1 MCQQPRQQAVA
12 VAESAH
18 AKTMAAKRV
27 GLICQRSEA
36 AMETK
41 RQRRRVAA
49 TAPSRAS
56 HLAPLA
62 ITAGEMMRAVAAAM
76 RCREVVYGWMH
87 RALLVAPLA
96 AESSMEV
103 LLTHEF

>member
-1 MCQQPRQQAVA
+1 M
-12 VAESAH
+12 
-18 AKTMAAKRV
+18 
-27 GLICQRSEA
+27 G
-36 AMETK
+36 
-41 RQRRRVAA
+41 
-49 TAPSRAS
+49 
-56 HLAPLA
+56 PLA
-62 ITAGEMMRAVAAAM
+62 ITAGEMMRAVAAAAM